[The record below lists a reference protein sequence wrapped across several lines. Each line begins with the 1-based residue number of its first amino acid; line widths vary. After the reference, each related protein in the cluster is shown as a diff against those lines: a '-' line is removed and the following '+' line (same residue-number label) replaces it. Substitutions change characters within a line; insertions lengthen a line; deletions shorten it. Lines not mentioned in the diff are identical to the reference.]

1 MSRPAWA
8 DKADARM
15 CAATSTSAPPI
26 HAHERVRFPPSAF
39 PPRASP
45 DLRVPHDLV
54 AGANAADEPPALLT
68 SDEEQPENSVL
79 IDVSQRG
86 EQGGADSFTHRRSEK
101 PDEIG
106 QWRNATE
113 VCAPHAYSVLMN
125 VSRGKPDFVAP
136 LAPRNLAIF
145 DDALDHYGAL
155 DSLYENDMLES
166 VPVTPGEQSNYEQ
179 AIAARRTYK
188 RKQSQRASAPSR
200 GSAAVAVASWRRRVW

>member
-1 MSRPAWA
+1 M
-8 DKADARM
+8 
-15 CAATSTSAPPI
+15 
-26 HAHERVRFPPSAF
+26 
-39 PPRASP
+39 
-45 DLRVPHDLV
+45 
-54 AGANAADEPPALLT
+54 LLT

-125 VSRGKPDFVAP
+125 VSRGKPDF
-136 LAPRNLAIF
+136 

-166 VPVTPGEQSNYEQ
+166 VPVAPGEQSNYEQ

-200 GSAAVAVASWRRRVW
+200 GSAAVAVASWRRVR

>member
-1 MSRPAWA
+1 MRGDQHQRTAHPCPRARP
-8 DKADARM
+8 
-15 CAATSTSAPPI
+15 
-26 HAHERVRFPPSAF
+26 FPSSAF
-39 PPRASP
+39 PPRASL
-45 DLRVPHDLV
+45 DLRAPHDLV

-79 IDVSQRG
+79 IDASQRG

-113 VCAPHAYSVLMN
+113 VCAPHAYRVLMN
-125 VSRGKPDFVAP
+125 VSPDFV
-136 LAPRNLAIF
+136 APRNLAIF

-166 VPVTPGEQSNYEQ
+166 VPVAPGEQSNYEQAIAARRQSNYEQ

-200 GSAAVAVASWRRRVW
+200 GSAAVAVASWRRVR

>member
-1 MSRPAWA
+1 
-8 DKADARM
+8 M
-15 CAATSTSAPPI
+15 CAATSTSAPPT
-26 HAHERVRFPPSAF
+26 HAHERVPFPPSAF
-39 PPRASP
+39 PPRASL
-45 DLRVPHDLV
+45 DLRAPHDLV
-54 AGANAADEPPALLT
+54 AGANAADKPPALLT

-86 EQGGADSFTHRRSEK
+86 EQGGADSSTHRRSEK

-125 VSRGKPDFVAP
+125 VSPDFV
-136 LAPRNLAIF
+136 APRNLAIF
-145 DDALDHYGAL
+145 DDALEHYGAL

-166 VPVTPGEQSNYEQ
+166 VPVAPGEQSNYEQ
-179 AIAARRTYK
+179 AIAARRKYK

>member
-1 MSRPAWA
+1 MP
-8 DKADARM
+8 
-15 CAATSTSAPPI
+15 TSASPFHPPPF
-26 HAHERVRFPPSAF
+26 H
-39 PPRASP
+39 PRASL
-45 DLRVPHDLV
+45 DLRAPHDLV

-145 DDALDHYGAL
+145 ADAFDHYGAL
-155 DSLYENDMLES
+155 DSLYENDMLQS
-166 VPVTPGEQSNYEQ
+166 VPVAPGEQSNYQQ
-179 AIAARRTYK
+179 AIAARRAYDHEQAMAARRRYK
-188 RKQSQRASAPSR
+188 RKQYERATASSR
-200 GSAAVAVASWRRRVW
+200 GSAAVAVASWRRVR